1 MGGTEG
7 RSGSAAVDVLRRVHA
22 HPSITR
28 AELARDL
35 GLGSGTATEVA
46 ARLRQAELI
55 DETPAPP
62 TGSRGRPTTCLGS
75 HPSGPLVLAAEIEHD
90 GWALSIVELGGTVV
104 RTQRGS
110 HRSHRPDAVLRA
122 LNTRIREAR
131 SIDPERLRAVAISF
145 AGAVQ
150 DDRLAQVHNLGWRD
164 VDVRPTLSEATEEL
178 PLVLGNDA
186 TLGGLAEARRGAAT
200 ESTTLL
206 HLRVQAG
213 IGGVVVDRGRPFLGS
228 SGAAGEFGHLPFGD
242 PARRCPCGARGCWSN
257 EVDGG
262 ALARILGRR
271 APQGQLRL
279 RFPGAD
285 VRKGGGRRGA
295 ACCPAGGFRVR
306 LRHRWTGERTRPGRH
321 HGRRARR
328 RLPRGGWA
336 PGAERV
342 RTPGSWP
349 STAPTRRP
357 SSRLGSAPTDR
368 WSARPRQRS
377 TRSSP
382 SRVSKAGTPPAGDVR
397 RRTVRRRSSGT
408 RMRLPSERGLP

>member
-1 MGGTEG
+1 MGSTEG

-22 HPSITR
+22 RPSITR

-104 RTQRGS
+104 RTQHGS

-122 LNTRIREAR
+122 LNARIRAAR
-131 SIDPERLRAVAISF
+131 AADPERLRAVGVSF

-164 VDVRPTLSEATEEL
+164 VDVRPILSEATEEL

-200 ESTTLL
+200 ESRTLL

-242 PARRCPCGARGCWSN
+242 PARRCLAARAAAGATRSTVVPWPGRS
-257 EVDGG
+257 DGERRETRS
-262 ALARILGRR
+262 LSARRCD
-271 APQGQLRL
+271 LRE
-279 RFPGAD
+279 
-285 VRKGGGRRGA
+285 GGRRGRA
-295 ACCPAGGFRVR
+295 PRRPAGG
-306 LRHRWTGERTRPGRH
+306 RP
-321 HGRRARR
+321 
-328 RLPRGGWA
+328 
-336 PGAERV
+336 
-342 RTPGSWP
+342 P
-349 STAPTRRP
+349 SVPA
-357 SSRLGSAPTDR
+357 SAD
-368 WSARPRQRS
+368 W
-377 TRSSP
+377 
-382 SRVSKAGTPPAGDVR
+382 
-397 RRTVRRRSSGT
+397 
-408 RMRLPSERGLP
+408 

>member
-1 MGGTEG
+1 MGGAEA

-22 HPSITR
+22 RPSITR

-35 GLGSGTATEVA
+35 GLGSGSATEVA
-46 ARLRQAELI
+46 ARLRQAQLL

-75 HPSGPLVLAAEIEHD
+75 HPLGPLVLAAEIEHD

-104 RTQRGS
+104 RSQHGS
-110 HRSHRPDAVLRA
+110 HRSHRPETVLRA
-122 LNTRIREAR
+122 LTARIREAR
-131 SIDPERLRAVAISF
+131 SAEPERLRAVGVSF

-164 VDVRPTLSEATEEL
+164 VDVRPILGEATENL
-178 PLVLGNDA
+178 PLVIGNDA

-200 ESTTLL
+200 ESATLL

-262 ALARILGRR
+262 AIARALGHR
-271 APQGQLRL
+271 APRDTYAFGAQVMTSARQGDADALRAVRQVSSAFGVGIGGLVNALDPDAITVAGLGADFLEVAGKQLRSAYVSGL
-279 RFPGAD
+279 MTFHRADPPPILPARFGAEGPL
-285 VRKGGGRRGA
+285 VGA
-295 ACCPAGGFRVR
+295 AEAAFDQV
-306 LRHRWTGERTRPGRH
+306 LTESAVEAWFAAHR
-321 HGRRARR
+321 
-328 RLPRGGWA
+328 
-336 PGAERV
+336 
-342 RTPGSWP
+342 
-349 STAPTRRP
+349 
-357 SSRLGSAPTDR
+357 
-368 WSARPRQRS
+368 
-377 TRSSP
+377 
-382 SRVSKAGTPPAGDVR
+382 
-397 RRTVRRRSSGT
+397 
-408 RMRLPSERGLP
+408 